1 MTNKE
6 KLLKAL
12 NIGCG
17 VARPVR
23 APRGTQL
30 HCKGWYQEAAL
41 RMLCNNLDPDNGE
54 NPDELIVYGGLGKA
68 ARNWPCFDA
77 IIKTLLDLENDE
89 TLLVQSGKP
98 VGVLKTHESSPR
110 VLIANANIVPQWAN
124 WDTFHDL
131 DKKGLMMYGQM
142 TAGSWIYIGTQGIL
156 QGTYETFASLGQ
168 KHYNADLSGKIIVTA
183 GLGGMGGA
191 QPLSV
196 TMANGVAICIEIDP
210 GRIKKRL
217 AKKYLDIEAS
227 NLDDAISTAKKAAEE
242 GTPLS
247 IGLCANIV
255 DILPAMIQKGFIPD
269 VITDQTSAHDE
280 LNGYF
285 PQGLSMEAALNLRK
299 TDPAKHIDMAL
310 NSMAD
315 HVRAIL
321 EMQKKG
327 AIAFDYGNNLRAQ
340 AMKRG
345 VDNAMDYPGFVPA
358 YIRELFCQGEGPF
371 RWAALSG
378 DPEDIRVTDQA
389 LLKLFPRKT
398 KMVNWLKMAGEKIE
412 HMGLPARI
420 CWLGYGER
428 EKAGKLFNDLVR
440 EGRVKAPIVI
450 GRDHLDCGSVA
461 SPYRETEAMKDG
473 SDAVAD
479 WALLNCMT
487 SVASGATWVS
497 FHDGG
502 GVGIGYA
509 LHAGQVTVVDGSA
522 EAEKRVTTVLRN
534 DPGTGIIRL
543 ADAGYDTAIDVANTK
558 GVKLP
563 MINMH

>member
-1 MTNKE
+1 
-6 KLLKAL
+6 
-12 NIGCG
+12 
-17 VARPVR
+17 
-23 APRGTQL
+23 
-30 HCKGWYQEAAL
+30 
-41 RMLCNNLDPDNGE
+41 MLCNNLDPDNGE

-77 IIKTLLDLENDE
+77 IVKTLLDLENDE
-89 TLLVQSGKP
+89 TMLVQSGKP
-98 VGVLKTHESSPR
+98 VGVLKTHESAPR
-110 VLIANANIVPQWAN
+110 VLIANSNIVPKWAN
-124 WDTFHDL
+124 WDTFHEL

-168 KHYNADLSGKIIVTA
+168 KHYNADLRGKIVVTA

-210 GRIKKRL
+210 VRIKKRL
-217 AKKYLDIEAS
+217 EKKYLDVEAS
-227 NLDDAISTAKKAAEE
+227 NLDDAISKAREAARN

-255 DILPAMIQKGFIPD
+255 DILPAMIQKNFIPD

-280 LNGYF
+280 LNGYY
-285 PQGLSMEAALNLRK
+285 PQGLSMEEAKNLRK
-299 TDPAKHIDMAL
+299 KDPAKYIDMAL

-321 EMQKKG
+321 KMQKQG

-358 YIRELFCQGEGPF
+358 YIRELFCRGEGPF

-378 DPEDIRVTDQA
+378 DPEDIKVTDRE
-389 LLKLFPRKT
+389 LLKLFPEKT

-412 HMGLPARI
+412 HMGLPSRI

-440 EGRVKAPIVI
+440 DGRVKAPIVI

-487 SVASGATWVS
+487 NVASGATWVS

-509 LHAGQVTVVDGSA
+509 LHAGQVTVADGSA
-522 EAEKRVTTVLRN
+522 DAEKRVTTVLRN
-534 DPGTGIIRL
+534 DPGTGIIRH
-543 ADAGYDTAIDVANTK
+543 ADAGYDTAIDVADKK

-563 MINMH
+563 MINM

>member
-1 MTNKE
+1 MNNRE
-6 KLLKAL
+6 KLLKDL

-23 APRGTQL
+23 APRGTDL

-77 IIKTLLDLENDE
+77 IVKTLLDLENDE

-98 VGVLKTHESSPR
+98 VGVLKTHESAPR
-110 VLIANANIVPQWAN
+110 VLIANSNIVPKWAN

-168 KHYNADLSGKIIVTA
+168 KHYNSDLKGKIIVTA

-196 TMANGVAICIEIDP
+196 TMANGVALCIEIDP
-210 GRIKKRL
+210 VRIKKRL
-217 AKKYLDIEAS
+217 EKRYLDIEAS
-227 NLDDAISTAKKAAEE
+227 DLDDAISKAKKAAKD

-285 PQGLSMEAALNLRK
+285 PQGLSMEEAKILRK
-299 TDPAKHIDMAL
+299 SDPAKYIDMAL

-378 DPEDIRVTDQA
+378 DPEDIKVTDQE
-389 LLKLFPRKT
+389 LLKLFPEKT
-398 KMVNWLKMAGEKIE
+398 KMVNWLKMAGEKVE
-412 HMGLPARI
+412 HMGLPSRI

-440 EGRVKAPIVI
+440 DGKVKAPIVI

-487 SVASGATWVS
+487 NVASGATWVS

-509 LHAGQVTVVDGSA
+509 LHAGQVTVADGTA

>member
-1 MTNKE
+1 MSNKE
-6 KLLKAL
+6 KLLKDL

-17 VARPVR
+17 AARPVK
-23 APRGTQL
+23 APTGDSL
-30 HCKGWYQEAAL
+30 HCRGWYQEAAL

-68 ARNWPCFDA
+68 ARNWECFDA
-77 IIKTLLDLENDE
+77 IVRTLLDLENDE
-89 TLLVQSGKP
+89 TMLVQSGKP

-110 VLIANANIVPQWAN
+110 VLIANANIVPYWAN
-124 WDTFHDL
+124 WEYFHEL
-131 DKKGLMMYGQM
+131 DRKGLIMYGQM

-168 KHYNADLSGKIIVTA
+168 KHYNSDLTGKIVVTA

-196 TMANGVAICIEIDP
+196 TMANGVAICVEIDKT
-210 GRIKKRL
+210 RIRKRVE
-217 AKKYLDIEAS
+217 KRYLDMEAS
-227 NLDDAISTAKKAAEE
+227 GLDDALAKAQKAAKE
-242 GTPLS
+242 GRALS
-247 IGLCANIV
+247 IGICANIV
-255 DILPAMIQKGFIPD
+255 DILPAMIKKGFTPD

-285 PQGLSMEAALNLRK
+285 PQGISFEQAIELRK
-299 TDPAKHIDMAL
+299 KDPEKYKDMAL

-315 HVRAIL
+315 HVRYIL
-321 EMQKKG
+321 ELKNKG
-327 AIAFDYGNNLRAQ
+327 AVAFDYGNNLRAQ
-340 AMKRG
+340 AMKKG
-345 VDNAMDYPGFVPA
+345 VKNAMDYPGFVPA
-358 YIRELFCQGEGPF
+358 YIRELFCMGEGPF

-378 DPEDIRVTDQA
+378 DPEDIKVTDQE
-389 LLKLFPRKT
+389 LIKLFPQKS
-398 KMVNWLKMAGEKIE
+398 KMVRWLKMAGEKIE
-412 HMGLPARI
+412 HMGLPTRI

-440 EGRVKAPIVI
+440 DKKVKAPIVI

-487 SVASGATWVS
+487 NVASGATWVS

-509 LHAGQVTVVDGSA
+509 LHAGQVTVADGTP

-534 DPGTGIIRL
+534 DPGTGIIRH
-543 ADAGYDTAIDVANTK
+543 ADAGYETAVKVANTE

-563 MINMH
+563 MIN

>member
-1 MTNKE
+1 MDPRE
-6 KLLKAL
+6 KLLQDL
-12 NIGCG
+12 HIGCG
-17 VARPVR
+17 RARPVK
-23 APRGTQL
+23 APTGSQL

-54 NPDELIVYGGLGKA
+54 NPDALIVYGGLGKA
-68 ARNWPCFDA
+68 ARNWDCFDA
-77 IIKTLLDLENDE
+77 IVKTLLDLENDE

-98 VGVLKTHESSPR
+98 VGVLTTHTSAPR
-110 VLIANANIVPQWAN
+110 VLIANANIVPHWAS
-124 WDTFHDL
+124 WDCFHEL
-131 DKKGLMMYGQM
+131 DKKGLIMYGQM

-156 QGTYETFASLGQ
+156 QGTYETFAALGR
-168 KHYNADLSGKIIVTA
+168 KHYGADLTGRIVVTA

-196 TMANGVAICIEIDP
+196 TMANGVAVCIEIDP
-210 GRIKKRL
+210 SRIAKRL
-217 AKKYLDIEAS
+217 EKRYLDVEAPD
-227 NLDDAISTAKKAAEE
+227 LDQAIAMAKQAADQRR
-242 GTPLS
+242 PLS
-247 IGLCANIV
+247 IGLCANV
-255 DILPAMIQKGFIPD
+255 GDILPAMMNKGFVPD

-285 PQGLSMEAALNLRK
+285 PRGISFEDALKLR
-299 TDPAKHIDMAL
+299 TSDPATYKEMAL
-310 NSMAD
+310 NSMAE

-321 EMQKKG
+321 AMKDKG
-327 AIAFDYGNNLRAQ
+327 AVAFDYGNNLRAQ
-340 AMKRG
+340 AMKKG

-378 DPEDIRVTDQA
+378 DPEDIKVTDEA
-389 LLKLFPRKT
+389 LMQLFPKKT

-440 EGRVKAPIVI
+440 EKKVKAPIVI

-461 SPYRETEAMKDG
+461 SPFRETEAMKDG

-487 SVASGATWVS
+487 NVASGATWVS

-509 LHAGQVTVVDGSA
+509 LHAGQVTVADGTD

-534 DPGTGIIRL
+534 DPGTGIIRH
-543 ADAGYDTAIDVANTK
+543 ADAGYDTAIGVANDK

-563 MINMH
+563 MINM

>member
-1 MTNKE
+1 MNNKE
-6 KLLKAL
+6 KILQEL

-30 HCKGWYQEAAL
+30 HCKGWHQEAAL

-68 ARNWPCFDA
+68 ARNWECFDA
-77 IIKTLLDLENDE
+77 IVRTLLDLENDE
-89 TLLVQSGKP
+89 TMLVQSGKP
-98 VGVLKTHESSPR
+98 VGVLKTHEHAPR
-110 VLIANANIVPQWAN
+110 VLIANANIVPKWAN
-124 WDTFHDL
+124 WDYFHEL
-131 DKKGLMMYGQM
+131 DKLGLIMYGQM

-156 QGTYETFASLGQ
+156 QGTYETFVALGQ
-168 KHYNADLSGKIIVTA
+168 KHYNSDLTGKIIVTA

-196 TMANGVAICIEIDP
+196 TMANGIAICIEIDKS
-210 GRIKKRL
+210 RIKKRL
-217 AKKYLDIEAS
+217 EKRYLDVEATNLEEAISMAQNAAKKG
-227 NLDDAISTAKKAAEE
+227 KA
-242 GTPLS
+242 LS

-255 DILPAMIQKGFIPD
+255 DVLPDMIGKNFIPD

-285 PQGLSMEAALNLRK
+285 PQGLSFDEALKLRK
-299 TDPAKHIDMAL
+299 TDPKKYKTMAL

-321 EMQKKG
+321 EMKEKG

-340 AMKRG
+340 AMTQG

-358 YIRELFCQGEGPF
+358 YIRELFCRGEGPF

-378 DPEDIRVTDQA
+378 DPEDIKVTDQE
-389 LLKLFPRKT
+389 LIKLFPEKT
-398 KMVNWLKMAGEKIE
+398 KMIQWLKMAGEKIE
-412 HMGLPARI
+412 HMGLPSRI

-440 EGRVKAPIVI
+440 DGRVKAPIVI
-450 GRDHLDCGSVA
+450 GRDHLDCGS
-461 SPYRETEAMKDG
+461 
-473 SDAVAD
+473 
-479 WALLNCMT
+479 
-487 SVASGATWVS
+487 
-497 FHDGG
+497 
-502 GVGIGYA
+502 
-509 LHAGQVTVVDGSA
+509 
-522 EAEKRVTTVLRN
+522 
-534 DPGTGIIRL
+534 
-543 ADAGYDTAIDVANTK
+543 
-558 GVKLP
+558 
-563 MINMH
+563 